1 MMNAANWNDWLS
13 ETVREVMAAPEFN
26 RYFAVK
32 LNRPRAAVMLTQH
45 GLFSRHRRDCW
56 AYLSANCPVLSIKQ
70 KILRHEY
77 EEVIKDDYTDGG
89 HLELVVRQAAAV
101 GMTPEEVR
109 AVEPLPITRAC
120 LYAWAWMTREKSWV
134 EAMAALT
141 VTEWSNDDRL
151 LADQGGGHATR
162 SARRWMEDLG
172 VGWKDM
178 PNYKVHSRADEEHG
192 RMFLD
197 DLESFATGEREALG
211 MQAVRESLDLFRIF
225 RGGVAAA
232 MEKIPL

>member
-1 MMNAANWNDWLS
+1 MTADEWKNWLAK
-13 ETVREVMAAPEFN
+13 TVREVMAAPEFD

-32 LNRPRAAVMLTQH
+32 LSRPRAAMMLTQH

-56 AYLSANCPVLSIKQ
+56 AYLSANCPELSIKQ

-77 EEVIKDDYTDGG
+77 EEVIKDDYTDRG
-89 HLELVVRQAAAV
+89 HLELVIRQAEAI
-101 GMTPEEVR
+101 GMTPEEVN

-120 LYAWAWMTREKSWV
+120 LYAWAWMTREKNWV
-134 EAMAALT
+134 EGMAALT

-151 LADQGGGHATR
+151 LADLGGGHATR

-172 VGWKDM
+172 LTWKQM
-178 PNYKVHSRADEEHG
+178 PNYKVHSQADEEHG
-192 RMFLD
+192 RMFLA
-197 DLESFATGEREALG
+197 DLENFATGEREARA

-225 RGGVAAA
+225 RGGVAEA

>member
-1 MMNAANWNDWLS
+1 MNAEDWKKWLS
-13 ETVREVMAAPEFN
+13 ETVREVMAAPEFE
-26 RYFAVK
+26 RYFAVR
-32 LNRPRAAVMLTQH
+32 LNRPRAAMMLTQH

-77 EEVIKDDYTDGG
+77 EEVIKDDYTDRG
-89 HLELVVRQAAAV
+89 HLELVVRQAEAV
-101 GMTPEEVR
+101 GMTPEQVR

-120 LYAWAWMTREKSWV
+120 LYAWAWMTREQSWV
-134 EAMAALT
+134 EGMAALT

-197 DLESFATGEREALG
+197 DLEAFATGEREALA
-211 MQAVRESLDLFRIF
+211 MRAVRESLDLFRIF
-225 RGGVAAA
+225 RGGVAEA
-232 MEKIPL
+232 MEKIAL

>member
-1 MMNAANWNDWLS
+1 MNAENWKEWLS
-13 ETVREVMAAPEFN
+13 ETVREVMAAPEFD
-26 RYFAVK
+26 RYFAVR
-32 LNRPRAAVMLTQH
+32 LNRPRAALMLTQH

-77 EEVIKDDYTDGG
+77 EEVIRDDYTDRG

-134 EAMAALT
+134 EGMAALT

-192 RMFLD
+192 HMFLD
-197 DLESFATGEREALG
+197 DLETFATGEREALAKR
-211 MQAVRESLDLFRIF
+211 AVRESLDLFKIF
-225 RGGVAAA
+225 RGGVAEA
-232 MEKIPL
+232 MGNIPL

>member
-1 MMNAANWNDWLS
+1 MNAEDWKKWLS
-13 ETVREVMAAPEFN
+13 ETVREVMAAPEFE
-26 RYFAVK
+26 RYFAVR
-32 LNRPRAAVMLTQH
+32 LNRPRAAMMLTQH

-56 AYLSANCPVLSIKQ
+56 AYLSANCPVLSIEQ

-77 EEVIKDDYTDGG
+77 EEVIKDDYTDRG
-89 HLELVVRQAAAV
+89 HLELVVRQAEAV
-101 GMTPEEVR
+101 GMTPEQVR

-134 EAMAALT
+134 EGMAALT

-197 DLESFATGEREALG
+197 DLEAFATGEREALA
-211 MQAVRESLDLFRIF
+211 MRAVRESLDLFRIF
-225 RGGVAAA
+225 RGGVAEA
-232 MEKIPL
+232 MEKIAL

>member
-1 MMNAANWNDWLS
+1 MTAEEWKSWLAN
-13 ETVREVMAAPEFN
+13 TVCEAMAAPEFE

-32 LNRPRAAVMLTQH
+32 LNRPRAAMMLTQH

-56 AYLSANCPVLSIKQ
+56 MHVSGNCPEFSIKQ

-77 EEVIKDDYTDGG
+77 EEVIKDDYTDRG

-109 AVEPLPITRAC
+109 AVDPLPVTRAC
-120 LYAWAWMTREKSWV
+120 LYAWAWMTREKSWI
-134 EAMAALT
+134 EGLAALT
-141 VTEWSNDDRL
+141 VTEWSNDDKL

-172 VGWKDM
+172 VGWKEM
-178 PNYKVHSRADEEHG
+178 PNYKVHSQADEEHG
-192 RMFLD
+192 VMFLA
-197 DLESFATGEREALG
+197 DLARFATGEREPLA
-211 MQAVRESLDLFRIF
+211 MQAVGESLDLFRIF
-225 RGGVAAA
+225 RGGVADA

>member
-1 MMNAANWNDWLS
+1 MRANDWQSWLAG
-13 ETVREVMAAPEFN
+13 TVREVMAAPEFD

-32 LNRPRAAVMLTQH
+32 LNRPRAVMMLTQH

-56 AYLSANCPVLSIKQ
+56 AYVSANCPELSIKQ

-77 EEVIKDDYTDGG
+77 EEVIKDDYSDQG
-89 HLELVVRQAAAV
+89 HLDLVIRQGKAV
-101 GMTPEEVR
+101 GMTPDEVL

-120 LYAWAWMTREKSWV
+120 LYAWAWMTREKSWI
-134 EAMAALT
+134 EGLAALT

-172 VGWKDM
+172 LKWKDM
-178 PNYKVHSRADEEHG
+178 PNYKVHSQADEEHG
-192 RMFLD
+192 RMFLA
-197 DLESFATGEREALG
+197 DLEKFANGEREAEA

-232 MEKIPL
+232 MEGIPF

>member
-1 MMNAANWNDWLS
+1 MDAAQWKNWLA
-13 ETVREVMAAPEFN
+13 TVVREVMAAPDFD
-26 RYFAVK
+26 RYFSVK
-32 LNRPRAAVMLTQH
+32 LNNARARVMLTQH

-56 AYLSANCPVLSIKQ
+56 AHVSGNCPEFSIKH

-77 EEVIKDDYTDGG
+77 EEVIKDDYTDQG
-89 HLELVVRQAAAV
+89 HLELVIRQGKAV

-120 LYAWAWMTREKSWV
+120 LYAWAWMTREKSWI
-134 EAMAALT
+134 EGLAALT

-151 LADQGGGHATR
+151 LADLGGGHATR

-172 VGWKDM
+172 LGWNDM

-192 RMFLD
+192 VMFLS
-197 DLESFATGEREALG
+197 DLGKFAAGGWEEPAKR
-211 MQAVRESLDLFRIF
+211 AVRESLDLFRIF
-225 RGGVAAA
+225 RGGVAEA
-232 MEKIPL
+232 MERIPLK